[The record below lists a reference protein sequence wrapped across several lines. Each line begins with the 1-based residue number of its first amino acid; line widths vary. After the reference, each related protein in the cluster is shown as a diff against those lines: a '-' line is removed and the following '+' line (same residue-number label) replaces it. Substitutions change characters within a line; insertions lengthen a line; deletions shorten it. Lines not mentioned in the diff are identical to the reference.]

1 MTSPRTAR
9 RTSLPG
15 PAVLLVAALV
25 ASLAAA
31 LTAGPIGPEPAAA
44 ARRPVAKYAKAGPY
58 PVGVT
63 TLTIGDREVEVWYP
77 STRKAT
83 RGERKDAYE
92 LARWLP
98 QGLQDLLRQQNVEAP
113 FTTDAYRDVTGST
126 DGPFPLVLFAHGFSG
141 WRNQSTFLTTHIASW
156 GFVVASPDFLER
168 GLAAQLGAPPA
179 TPRAEDEVLDATIA
193 AVRAASRDRS
203 SPLSGLVRRGK
214 VAITGHSAGGRTSVL
229 YASRPQVR
237 TYIPLAGAVFARGG
251 GEPPPAPDKPSLY
264 LTGADDGIVAVDAI
278 RSYWDGAPAP
288 KRLVVVHG
296 VGHLN
301 AMSDICE
308 IGKGGG
314 GVVAVAREAG
324 LPVPDNLAR
333 LGTDGCFPPALPSRQ
348 VWPVTRH
355 FEVAMLRYEMGIDAT
370 AAQLRPGIVKAWPK
384 LDIEY
389 DVVR

>member
-1 MTSPRTAR
+1 MRTR
-9 RTSLPG
+9 RVPLLLL
-15 PAVLLVAALV
+15 AAALVAAL
-25 ASLAAA
+25 AAGA
-31 LTAGPIGPEPAAA
+31 TAAWPDPAAA
-44 ARRPVAKYAKAGPY
+44 ANRPVAEYAKAGPY

-63 TLTIGDREVEVWYP
+63 TLTIGDRDVEVWYP
-77 STRKAT
+77 STRTAT
-83 RGERKDAYE
+83 RGERKDRYE
-92 LARWLP
+92 IARWLP
-98 QGLQDLLRQQNVEAP
+98 QGLQDLLQQQNVKAP
-113 FTTDAYRDVTGST
+113 FTTDAYRDVAGSGR
-126 DGPFPLVLFAHGFSG
+126 GPFPLVLFAHGFSG

-168 GLAAQLGAPPA
+168 GLGAQLGAPPA

-203 SPLSGLVRRGK
+203 SPLDGLVRRGK
-214 VAITGHSAGGRTSVL
+214 VAITGHSAGGRTSVM
-229 YASRPQVR
+229 YASEPQVR
-237 TYIPLAGAVFARGG
+237 TYIPLAGAVFARNGAA
-251 GEPPPAPDKPSLY
+251 PPPAPDKPSLY

-278 RSYWDGAPAP
+278 RDYWDGAPAP

-324 LPVPDNLAR
+324 LPVPENLAR

-355 FEVAMLRYEMGIDAT
+355 FEVAMLRYQMGIDST
-370 AAQLRPGIVKAWPK
+370 PAQLRPGIVRAWPK

-389 DVVR
+389 DIER

>member
-1 MTSPRTAR
+1 MTTR
-9 RTSLPG
+9 RVLSLVLV
-15 PAVLLVAALV
+15 AVLATGAGTAL
-25 ASLAAA
+25 A
-31 LTAGPIGPEPAAA
+31 EPAAA
-44 ARRPVAKYAKAGPY
+44 AKRPVAKYAKAGPY

-77 STRKAT
+77 SAKKAV
-83 RGERKDAYE
+83 RGERKDTYE

-98 QGLQDLLRQQNVEAP
+98 QGLQDLLRQQNVQAP
-113 FTTDAYRDVTGST
+113 FTTDAYRDVAGSKQ
-126 DGPFPLVLFAHGFSG
+126 GPFPLVLFAHGFSG

-156 GFVVASPDFLER
+156 GFVVASPEFLER

-179 TPRAEDEVLDATIA
+179 TARTEDDVLDATIA
-193 AVRAASRDRS
+193 AVRAANRDRS
-203 SPLSGLVRRGK
+203 SPLSGTVRRGK
-214 VAITGHSAGGRTSVL
+214 VAITGHSAGGRTAVL
-229 YASRPQVR
+229 YAEQPQVR
-237 TYIPLAGAVFARGG
+237 TYVPLAGAVFARAG

-278 RSYWDGAPAP
+278 RDYWAAAPAP

-324 LPVPDNLAR
+324 LPVPDTLAR

-355 FEVAMLRYEMGIDAT
+355 FEVAMLRYEMGLDRT
-370 AAQLRPGIVKAWPK
+370 PAQLRPGIVRAWPK
-384 LDIEY
+384 LDIDY
-389 DVVR
+389 DVER